1 MNRTPSAFARRVVA
15 GTVLAAGL
23 AWQFPAPTAAQ
34 ALQPVPALERRV
46 TDLTG
51 TLSADARQRLEG
63 RLASFEAEKGSQVAV
78 LLVPTTQPED
88 IAQYSIRVVD
98 AWKLGRKGVDDGALL
113 IVAVDDRAMRLEV
126 GYGLEGVL
134 PDAVAKRI
142 VSDVITPYFR
152 QGDYEGGLLAGVE
165 RITSVVEGEPLPEPE
180 RGWRQDVGLGQSLLP
195 VLLVFAVLGGGIL
208 RALLGRLGGAT
219 ATGGLAAGLVW
230 LLVHVL
236 GIALFAGVVAFVVA
250 LLGGLPR
257 RGWTSGGR
265 GGRGGWGSWGG
276 GFGGGGLGGGGFGGL
291 GGGFGGGGASG
302 RW

>member
-1 MNRTPSAFARRVVA
+1 M
-15 GTVLAAGL
+15 LAAGL
-23 AWQFPAPTAAQ
+23 AWLFPAPTEAQ
-34 ALQPVPALERRV
+34 ALQPVPVLERRV
-46 TDLTG
+46 TDLTN
-51 TLSADARQRLEG
+51 TLSTEAQQRLEG

-78 LLVPTTQPED
+78 LLVPTTGPED
-88 IAQYSIRVVD
+88 IEQYSIRVVD
-98 AWKLGRKGVDDGALL
+98 AWKLGRKGVDDGVLL
-113 IVAVDDRAMRLEV
+113 IVAVEDRAMRLEV

-142 VSDVITPYFR
+142 VSDVITPFFR
-152 QGDYEGGLLAGVE
+152 QGDYEGGLQAGVD
-165 RITSVVEGEPLPEPE
+165 RIISVVEGEPLPEPE

-208 RALLGRLGGAT
+208 RALRGRLGGAF

-236 GIALFAGVVAFVVA
+236 GIAVFAGVVAFVVA
-250 LLGGLPR
+250 LVGGLPR

>member
-1 MNRTPSAFARRVVA
+1 M
-15 GTVLAAGL
+15 LAASL
-23 AWQFPAPTAAQ
+23 AWLYPAPTAAQ
-34 ALQPVPALERRV
+34 ALQPVPSLERRV

-51 TLSADARQRLEG
+51 TLSADVQQRLEG
-63 RLASFEAEKGSQVAV
+63 RLASFEAEKGSQIAV
-78 LLVPTTQPED
+78 LVVPSTQPED

-98 AWKLGRKGVDDGALL
+98 AWKLGRKGVDDGVLL
-113 IVAVDDRAMRLEV
+113 IVAVEDRAMRLEV

-152 QGDYEGGLLAGVE
+152 QGDYEGGLQAGID
-165 RITSVVEGEPLPEPE
+165 RIMAVVEGEPLPEPE

-236 GIALFAGVVAFVVA
+236 GIAIFAGVVAFIVA

-276 GFGGGGLGGGGFGGL
+276 GFGGGGRGGGGFGGL